1 MVVLFSRIVYR
12 KQQRKVWLRNKICV
26 SFSFYL
32 YIHICLFFPSI
43 EVLRLCPKA
52 QDWRWGRN
60 SGIIISLSPFY
71 LEIMKP
77 SWLFLNIFHYK
88 QVFLCRKK
96 ADSMILEFI
105 FKHRFDLAHWHGL
118 EDFKYNRH
126 NTYFQKKCICQY
138 LEPSLVS
145 DSLL

>member
-1 MVVLFSRIVYR
+1 MYIVKKRGKSGWGIKMFFILLLFVYTCM
-12 KQQRKVWLRNKICV
+12 LLL
-26 SFSFYL
+26 S
-32 YIHICLFFPSI
+32 SI

-60 SGIIISLSPFY
+60 SGIIISF
-71 LEIMKP
+71 
-77 SWLFLNIFHYK
+77 LFRNHETKLTIFKYFSL
-88 QVFLCRKK
+88 QAVVSFQKK

-105 FKHRFDLAHWHGL
+105 FKHQFDLAHWHGL

>member
-1 MVVLFSRIVYR
+1 MCFILLLFVYTCMFLLSIHRSFAFVSYSARLKMR
-12 KQQRKVWLRNKICV
+12 KRFR
-26 SFSFYL
+26 L
-32 YIHICLFFPSI
+32 YY
-43 EVLRLCPKA
+43 
-52 QDWRWGRN
+52 
-60 SGIIISLSPFY
+60 IIIAFLFINHETKLTIFKYCSLQTVVS
-71 LEIMKP
+71 L
-77 SWLFLNIFHYK
+77 
-88 QVFLCRKK
+88 QKK

>member
-12 KQQRKVWLRNKICV
+12 KQQKKVWLRNKICV

-32 YIHICLFFPSI
+32 YIHICFFFPSI

-52 QDWRWGRN
+52 QDWRWGRD
-60 SGIIISLSPFY
+60 SGIIIAFLFRNHETKLTIFKYFSLQAVVS
-71 LEIMKP
+71 LQK
-77 SWLFLNIFHYK
+77 
-88 QVFLCRKK
+88 R